1 MDHLGSD
8 LQDLLV
14 GQLRSVAFAHQ
25 EVEARESSGIEVPA
39 VANVDDPVFEVGI
52 VREKELWLDWVVVR
66 GSDVFL
72 IKSEVCQ
79 KGGRSSETYRR

>member
-1 MDHLGSD
+1 VSPSPIRRLKPEK
-8 LQDLLV
+8 
-14 GQLRSVAFAHQ
+14 A
-25 EVEARESSGIEVPA
+25 GIEVPA
-39 VANVDDPVFEVGI
+39 VANVDNSVFEVGI